1 MNTMRYT
8 KSKAT
13 ELWKR
18 ICCDKADEHM
28 QVNKVKCA
36 EERRVK
42 WTTYQNLDLWFDSWE
57 KVLDDLGFFEV
68 DAATRE
74 KFIPPHKLRDIAN
87 FDETCL
93 SLDGSTITRGGR
105 PEASWEDSRLPRV
118 GKSMSKTSQTTTMIG
133 GTNALGGALPPHF
146 QFSLNAASEER
157 MQIRTEAAI
166 FFKQVLCK
174 FGMKEEVSLC
184 CTVGANEK
192 GEMDKVEFTT

>member
-1 MNTMRYT
+1 M
-8 KSKAT
+8 
-13 ELWKR
+13 
-18 ICCDKADEHM
+18 
-28 QVNKVKCA
+28 
-36 EERRVK
+36 
-42 WTTYQNLDLWFDSWE
+42 
-57 KVLDDLGFFEV
+57 
-68 DAATRE
+68 DAATGE

-105 PEASWEDSRLPRV
+105 PEASWEDSRLPSI

-133 GTNALGGALPPHF
+133 GSNTLGGALPPHF

-192 GEMDKVEFTT
+192 GGMDKVEFTKYVAIVLRKL